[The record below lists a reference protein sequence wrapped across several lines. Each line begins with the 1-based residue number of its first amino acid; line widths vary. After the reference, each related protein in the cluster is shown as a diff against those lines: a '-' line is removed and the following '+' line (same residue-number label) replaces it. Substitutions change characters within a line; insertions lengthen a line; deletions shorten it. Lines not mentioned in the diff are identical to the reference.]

1 MDKIANVI
9 FYVLLSLFGIIY
21 CTIKVPFVVLSLLA
35 ALIILIIANSYIKKV
50 SSQRIED
57 IEKIKTLEKKIY
69 DLRMELNDEKTKHLK
84 ESNEGINRRR
94 KLMELEEILKSG
106 RRNSSNKK
114 NENNFDSTNPFDHLY

>member
-1 MDKIANVI
+1 MDRISNVI
-9 FYVLLSLFGIIY
+9 FYALLSLFGIIY

-69 DLRMELNDEKTKHLK
+69 DLHIELSDVKIKY
-84 ESNEGINRRR
+84 SNELHNPYSNKK
-94 KLMELEEILKSG
+94 KLAELEEKL
-106 RRNSSNKK
+106 NSKK
-114 NENNFDSTNPFDHLY
+114 